1 MAKRYR
7 SRIFMRLV
15 HLTLGQ
21 VLKYKDQLMDLLKL
35 LRDKTFSKRG
45 YTWTGRLLSSVLLTL
60 THTYPTENKFV
71 NPAEWASDGGRLSPW
86 VSLWEA
92 DDQCRFQE

>member
-1 MAKRYR
+1 MAKRYT
-7 SRIFMRLV
+7 SRIFMRLA

-92 DDQCRFQE
+92 DDQCRF